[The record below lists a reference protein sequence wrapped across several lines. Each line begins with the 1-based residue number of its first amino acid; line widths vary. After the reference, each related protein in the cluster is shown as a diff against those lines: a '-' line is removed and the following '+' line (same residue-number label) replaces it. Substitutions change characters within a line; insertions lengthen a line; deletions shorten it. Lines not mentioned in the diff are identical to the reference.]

1 MNTCPF
7 ILNASPAK
15 CKDEPRPPM
24 AKLSLPGCARAK
36 ASNSLRL
43 LALRDG
49 WATKMDGEVDTMVK
63 GVKSRTGSNGNCG
76 YSEAL
81 MVWLVK
87 LINRFKPSA
96 GDRATVSAAKLPPAP
111 GRFSTT
117 TGRPNCSAKACEMA
131 RAMVSVV
138 PPAGAPTQ
146 ILTGALAVLWAH
158 APPPASTDPTAN
170 INATQART
178 TGTPTQA

>member
-1 MNTCPF
+1 
-7 ILNASPAK
+7 
-15 CKDEPRPPM
+15 
-24 AKLSLPGCARAK
+24 
-36 ASNSLRL
+36 
-43 LALRDG
+43 
-49 WATKMDGEVDTMVK
+49 
-63 GVKSRTGSNGNCG
+63 
-76 YSEAL
+76 

-138 PPAGAPTQ
+138 PPAEAPTQ

-158 APPPASTDPTAN
+158 APPPASTDPKAKVKP
-170 INATQART
+170 TQTRAAV
-178 TGTPTQA
+178 TPTQA